1 MKTARDRL
9 IQGEKTLNYFIA
21 INILAVLAVIALK
34 FTTYLVL
41 FMLLLLGIQKVRCL
55 VLEYKLD
62 KERSKEVNK
71 R

>member
-9 IQGEKTLNYFIA
+9 IQGEKILNYFIA

-62 KERSKEVNK
+62 KERSKEVK
-71 R
+71 K

>member
-55 VLEYKLD
+55 VLEYRLD

>member
-9 IQGEKTLNYFIA
+9 IQGKRTLNYFIA

-55 VLEYKLD
+55 VLEYRLD